1 MTRLQ
6 TLFDERCRGAA
17 AAAGRLGGRL
27 SLDSQTLLER
37 DRPLGPAGQSVSPN
51 GSCYLWGAADGHV
64 AISLAREDDRA
75 AIPAWLDDGIGGDEI
90 GAIAVRVADMPVALL
105 RERAL
110 MLHLPFAVLAEASPA
125 LPCLLY
131 AGEREPVTSPAN
143 LKVLDLSSL
152 WAGPLCGALF
162 AEAGAQVL
170 RWESPARRDPG
181 VNKTP
186 RHYHYLN
193 DRKEMIVAPLGRDEL
208 GAALAECD
216 VLITSARPHALERLG
231 LVPETIFARERPL
244 LWAAVTAHGW
254 QGEAAMRVGFGD
266 DCAVAGGLV
275 DWRDGNPV
283 FAGDA
288 LADPLTGIE
297 AARAAFEVLAA
308 GRSGL
313 LDCALA
319 TTAAWIAARPTAGP
333 DL

>member
-6 TLFDERCRGAA
+6 ALVDERCRGTA
-17 AAAGRLGGRL
+17 AAAGLLGGRL
-27 SLDSQTLLER
+27 SLDSRALLER
-37 DRPLGPAGQSVSPN
+37 DRSLGPVEQSVSPN
-51 GSCYLWGAADGHV
+51 GSCHLLRAADGHV
-64 AISLAREDDRA
+64 AINLAREDDRA
-75 AIPAWLDDGIGGDEI
+75 AIPAWLDDDIGGDDI
-90 GAIAVRVADMPVALL
+90 GAVASRVAEMPFALL

-125 LPCLLY
+125 LPRLLY
-131 AGEREPVTSPAN
+131 ANEREPVTSPAN

-162 AEAGAQVL
+162 AEAGAQVV

-181 VNKTP
+181 VDTTP

-208 GAALAECD
+208 GAALAGCD
-216 VLITSARPHALERLG
+216 ILITSARPHALERLG
-231 LVPETIFARERPL
+231 LTPETVFARERPL

-254 QGEAAMRVGFGD
+254 KGEAAMRVGFGD

-288 LADPLTGIE
+288 LADPVTGLE
-297 AARAAFEVLAA
+297 AARAAFEALAR

-313 LDCALA
+313 LDCGLA
-319 TTAAWIAARPTAGP
+319 PTAAWFADRSVTELSP
-333 DL
+333 